1 VSFEQ
6 QEMVA
11 RFSQLNLIQRNF
23 IQLNFVLKSQHPY
36 VTADKPAMTADS
48 LLSNV
53 GGSLSL
59 WLGMTVMFA
68 FEVIEFVYTI
78 VSIRHSGKKSS
89 KTNGQLPTLDECQV
103 TKL

>member
-1 VSFEQ
+1 
-6 QEMVA
+6 MVA

-23 IQLNFVLKSQHPY
+23 IQLNFIQRFQRPY
-36 VTADKPAMTADS
+36 VTADKPAMTVDS
-48 LLSNV
+48 LLSNF

-68 FEVIEFVYTI
+68 FEVIEFIYI
-78 VSIRHSGKKSS
+78 LVSIKCVGNENS
-89 KTNGQLPTLDECQV
+89 KTNSQLPTTDGCQM